1 MNITDIA
8 NLINQ
13 RLIINYRCN
22 VEPSAQ
28 WYAHFESAELKQG
41 GILIGVYGNGATPD
55 EAIENYCR
63 EIAGKLIV
71 FNAMKPSRM
80 EFTMPENLTLK

>member
-22 VEPSAQ
+22 WRREAQ
-28 WYAHFESAELKQG
+28 WYALFESAEIKEGNMLTG
-41 GILIGVYGNGATPD
+41 AFGNGATPD
-55 EAIENYCR
+55 EALENYCR

-71 FNAMKPSRM
+71 FNAMTKNRM
-80 EFTMPENLTLK
+80 EFTMPENLTSK